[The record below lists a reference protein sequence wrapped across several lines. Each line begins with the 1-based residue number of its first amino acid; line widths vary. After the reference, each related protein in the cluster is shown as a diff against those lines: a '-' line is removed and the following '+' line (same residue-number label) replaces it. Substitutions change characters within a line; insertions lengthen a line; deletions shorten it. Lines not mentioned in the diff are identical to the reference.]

1 MESLTEWLH
10 WIKNKFNFYTMLNCF
25 KVSFIF
31 IITDRTKTFKMKTIK
46 LSFFAVLFAIAH
58 LFAQQKTEDTYTLLK
73 PDRVFDG
80 QQMHSG
86 WWVLVKDNHIE
97 AAGEPGTMTV
107 PPAAK
112 IIDLKGMTL
121 LPGLI
126 EGHSHLF
133 LHPYNETSWN
143 DQVLTESRAE
153 RTARAVVHA
162 KETLMAGFTTVR
174 DLGTEGAGYDD
185 VGLKTAIEKGIIPG
199 PRMLVATRAIVATG
213 SYGPKS
219 DVSEINIIK
228 GAEEADGV
236 EGITH
241 AVRSQIGHGA
251 DVVKIYADYRWGLNE
266 TAAPTFTEDE
276 LRAAVAVAKSSGRI
290 VVVHSGTEEGMRR
303 AIAAGVTTIEHGDG
317 GTPELFK
324 MMKEKGIAL
333 CPTIAATEAISTY
346 HGWRKGIDPDPA
358 GVKQK
363 HYIFT
368 EALKAGVT
376 ICMGGD
382 VGVFPHG
389 DNAREMVLMAEYGM
403 KAIDVLRSATSA
415 NAGVFGLKDLGNI
428 KTGYLADIIAV
439 AGNPADDIKL
449 VKQVK
454 LVMKDGV
461 IYKN

>member
-1 MESLTEWLH
+1 MMKKIYLFL
-10 WIKNKFNFYTMLNCF
+10 
-25 KVSFIF
+25 
-31 IITDRTKTFKMKTIK
+31 ITLLYCI
-46 LSFFAVLFAIAH
+46 H
-58 LFAQQKTEDTYTLLK
+58 LFAQPKTDDVYILLK

-80 QQMHSG
+80 QLMHPG
-86 WWVLVKDNHIE
+86 WWVLVKGNRIE
-97 AAGEPGTMTV
+97 AAGEPSSVNAPST
-107 PPAAK
+107 AK

-121 LPGLI
+121 LPGFI
-126 EGHSHLF
+126 EGHSHMF

-162 KETLMAGFTTVR
+162 RATLMAGFTTTR

-185 VGLKTAIEKGIIPG
+185 VGLKAAIEKGVIPG
-199 PRMLVATRAIVATG
+199 PRMLCATRAIVATG

-219 DVSEINIIK
+219 EVAEDNFPQ
-228 GAEEADGV
+228 GGEEADGLD
-236 EGITH
+236 GITH

-251 DVVKIYADYRWGLNE
+251 DVVKIYVDYRWGINGVSE
-266 TAAPTFTEDE
+266 PTFTEDE
-276 LRAAVAVAKSSGRI
+276 LKVAVQVAKSSGRI
-290 VVVHSGTEEGMRR
+290 VAVHSGTEEGMRR
-303 AIAAGVTTIEHGDG
+303 AIEAGVTTIEHGDG

-324 MMKEKGIAL
+324 LMKEKGIAL

-346 HGWRKGIDPDPA
+346 HGWKKGIDADNVL
-358 GVKQK
+358 VKRK

-368 EALKAGVT
+368 EAMKAGVT
-376 ICMGGD
+376 ILMGGD

-403 KAIDVLRSATSA
+403 PAIDVLRSATSV
-415 NAGVFGLKDLGNI
+415 NASVFGLKELGNV
-428 KTGYLADIIAV
+428 KAGYLADLV
-439 AGNPADDIKL
+439 AIDGNPTEDIKA

-461 IYKN
+461 VYTGQ